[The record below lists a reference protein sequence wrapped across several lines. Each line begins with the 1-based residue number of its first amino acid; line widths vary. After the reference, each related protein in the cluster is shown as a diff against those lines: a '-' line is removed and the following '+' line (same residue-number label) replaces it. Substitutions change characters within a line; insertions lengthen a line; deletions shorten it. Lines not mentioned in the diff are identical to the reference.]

1 MKSYD
6 ILVAGEI
13 NPDLV
18 LTGDVIPAFN
28 LAEKIIDSA
37 NLSIGSSSAIF
48 ACGAARLG
56 LKVGFIGIC
65 GDDFFGR
72 FMLEEMT
79 RRDVDIA
86 PVIVDTSV
94 QTGMS
99 VIFSTKS
106 DRAIL
111 THVGSMNRLHSDQV
125 TDDLLARTRH
135 LHVASYFL
143 QTALQPGLPD
153 LFRRA
158 RTLGLT
164 VSLDPNWDPLGK
176 WHGFDELL
184 PLMDVFLPNQN
195 EALALTGAVTV
206 EEAVACLSRK
216 CHTVAV
222 KLGERGAI
230 AARDTEVV
238 HTPALKVKVVDT
250 TGAGDSFDGGF
261 LYGFLNGWRLERA
274 LKLGAACGS
283 LSTRAVGGTNVQAT
297 LEEAMRYVD

>member
-18 LTGDVIPAFN
+18 LTGDVVPAFN
-28 LAEKIIDSA
+28 QTDKLLDSA
-37 NLSIGSSSAIF
+37 NLTIGSSSAIF

-65 GDDFFGR
+65 GDDLFGR
-72 FMLEEMT
+72 FMLEEMA
-79 RRDVDIA
+79 RREVDIT
-86 PVIVDTSV
+86 PVIVDTTV
-94 QTGMS
+94 QTGLS
-99 VIFSTKS
+99 VILSTQS

-111 THVGSMNRLHSDQV
+111 THVGSMNLLRSDQV

-158 RTLGLT
+158 RSLGLT
-164 VSLDPNWDPLGK
+164 VSLDPNWDPFSR
-176 WHGFDELL
+176 WHGFDQLL
-184 PLMDVFLPNQN
+184 PLVDVFLPNQN
-195 EALALTGAVTV
+195 EAMALTGAKTV
-206 EEAVACLSRK
+206 DLALVCLARE
-216 CHTVAV
+216 CPEIAV

-230 AARDTEVV
+230 ATRNKEIISA
-238 HTPALKVKVVDT
+238 PALKVKVVDT
-250 TGAGDSFDGGF
+250 TGAGDSFDSGF
-261 LYGFLNGWRLERA
+261 LFGFLNGWSLERA

-283 LSTRAVGGTNVQAT
+283 LSTRAAGGTTVQAT
-297 LEEAMRYVD
+297 LEEAIRFVD